1 MNFIKDTYHRI
12 VKRLSD
18 AVSNEKGQTAV
29 EYALVVVL
37 VAIMLAIGLQAMN
50 SGIETAAEN
59 VNTAL
64 GTTPPAPAG
73 E

>member
-1 MNFIKDTYHRI
+1 MNSIRDTYYRI
-12 VKRLSD
+12 VTRLS

-64 GTTPPAPAG
+64 STTPPAAG